1 MIVIKILPRNKR
13 IAAMAIFPFIL
24 ITKGSL
30 LSDRIR
36 RHEMIHFRQ
45 QLEMLILPFYLWYI
59 LEWLIRTIATGK
71 DSYRSISFE
80 KEAYANEHIIGY
92 RKWFGWIKYL

>member
-1 MIVIKILPRNKR
+1 
-13 IAAMAIFPFIL
+13 MAIFPFIL

-36 RHEMIHFRQ
+36 RHELIHFRQ